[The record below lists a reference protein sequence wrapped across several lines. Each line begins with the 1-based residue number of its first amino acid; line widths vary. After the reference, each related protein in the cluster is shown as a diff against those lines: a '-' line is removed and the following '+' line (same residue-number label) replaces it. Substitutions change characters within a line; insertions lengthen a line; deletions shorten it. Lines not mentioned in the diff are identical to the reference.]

1 MTINWIFWL
10 QKGII
15 IGNIYG
21 GGEKTIKMVKYY
33 EGKDCQGWLDGLFY

>member
-1 MTINWIFWL
+1 L

-21 GGEKTIKMVKYY
+21 GGEKGIKMVKYY
-33 EGKDCQGWLDGLFY
+33 EGKDCQGRLDGLFY